1 MWTYYPLTCLDDI
14 FEIIV
19 TAIVGR
25 IAIERRTLEALER
38 AYLSLE
44 QIVIDLYAEADR
56 AVVEEN
62 YNDASLR
69 VSQADRL
76 YETMENLGIVIAEQ
90 EG

>member
-1 MWTYYPLTCLDDI
+1 MGGT
-14 FEIIV
+14 EIE
-19 TAIVGR
+19 G
-25 IAIERRTLEALER
+25 RTLEALER

-62 YNDASLR
+62 YNDASLLQ
-69 VSQADRL
+69 SQADRL

>member
-1 MWTYYPLTCLDDI
+1 M
-14 FEIIV
+14 E
-19 TAIVGR
+19 G
-25 IAIERRTLEALER
+25 RTLEALER

-62 YNDASLR
+62 YNDASLLQ
-69 VSQADRL
+69 SQADRL